1 MTPQRNNV
9 TRVSVDLSTREKQH
23 TAINH
28 STINHALIDLSLDEI
43 MGRARAIRDART
55 GSRVTY
61 SPKVFIPL
69 TMLCRDSCGYCT
81 FAQPPARLQSPYLS
95 PDEVLAIAKQGARMG
110 CHEALFTL
118 GEAPEEKYQVAR
130 DWLNEHGY
138 ASTVEYLAA
147 MCKLVLDETGLLPH
161 ANAGALSRDD
171 LALLRP
177 VSPSQGMMVETLRS
191 DLACHRG
198 APDKDP
204 ARRLATLEY
213 AGELGIA
220 FTTGILVG
228 LGETRADRL
237 AALEAIAASH
247 ARHGHVQEVIVQNFL
262 PKPRTGMQHEA
273 PCPTDEFLWSI
284 AAARIVLPPE
294 IHLQAPPNLSDD
306 FGALLDAG
314 IDDWG
319 GVSPV
324 TADHVN
330 PERPW
335 PELDRL
341 REITEARGM
350 VLAPR
355 LTVYPEFIANIS
367 LDPARQF
374 DPGHNRWI
382 DPTLRFAVLDRCDAE
397 SMGRD
402 DPGAVWPEKVTAAD
416 VVHDGAEVV
425 LVGHRSTP
433 WYSGS
438 ENKPPVIVDTRDI
451 HSHSHNHSSHHTRVH
466 EIIQGH
472 AAGQE
477 LGVDEI
483 EALFR
488 ARGPEVRAIAAYA
501 DELRQQVCGDQVTWV
516 HNRNINYTNVCT
528 FKCKFCGFS
537 KGPLSLNL
545 RGTPYLLTLEDIA
558 NRAREAWNMGA
569 TEVTLQGGIHPDFD
583 GDYYLHVTQAVK
595 DAVPEM
601 HVHGFT
607 ALEITE
613 GAKRNGED
621 LRTYLTRMKDAGLA
635 SLPGTAAEILDDE
648 ARAVLCPDKVNTEEW
663 LECHRVAHEVGLHS
677 NITIMFGS
685 IEHPTHWARHIV
697 RTRDLQKRTGGF
709 TEFIPLPFVH
719 MASPIYLQ
727 KRSRRGP
734 TFRETVLMHA
744 IGRIAYHGLIDNVQV
759 SWVKIGVDG
768 ARQLLR
774 SGCNDIGG
782 TLMDENISR
791 AAGANHGQKM
801 TEDSFN
807 ALVSPLGRTLAQR
820 STGYKLLTR

>member
-1 MTPQRNNV
+1 
-9 TRVSVDLSTREKQH
+9 
-23 TAINH
+23 
-28 STINHALIDLSLDEI
+28 
-43 MGRARAIRDART
+43 
-55 GSRVTY
+55 
-61 SPKVFIPL
+61 
-69 TMLCRDSCGYCT
+69 
-81 FAQPPARLQSPYLS
+81 
-95 PDEVLAIAKQGARMG
+95 
-110 CHEALFTL
+110 
-118 GEAPEEKYQVAR
+118 
-130 DWLNEHGY
+130 
-138 ASTVEYLAA
+138 
-147 MCKLVLDETGLLPH
+147 
-161 ANAGALSRDD
+161 
-171 LALLRP
+171 
-177 VSPSQGMMVETLRS
+177 
-191 DLACHRG
+191 
-198 APDKDP
+198 
-204 ARRLATLEY
+204 
-213 AGELGIA
+213 
-220 FTTGILVG
+220 
-228 LGETRADRL
+228 
-237 AALEAIAASH
+237 
-247 ARHGHVQEVIVQNFL
+247 
-262 PKPRTGMQHEA
+262 MQHED

-284 AAARIVLPPE
+284 AVARLILPPE

-306 FGALLDAG
+306 FAPLLDAG

-335 PELDRL
+335 PDLDIL
-341 REITEARGM
+341 KTVTESRGM

-355 LTVYPEFIANIS
+355 LTLYPEYIVSTDISLS
-367 LDPARQF
+367 LDPARSF
-374 DPGHNRWI
+374 NVDHNPWI
-382 DPTLRFAVLDRCDAE
+382 DVNLRFPILDRSDAE
-397 SMGRD
+397 GLGRD
-402 DPGAVWPEKVTAAD
+402 DPGAIWPEKVTAAD
-416 VVHDGAEVV
+416 VVLDGAEVV
-425 LVGHRSTP
+425 LVGHRSTQ

-438 ENKPPVIVDTRDI
+438 NNKPPTIIKAGTHTSVDPR
-451 HSHSHNHSSHHTRVH
+451 SRVH
-466 EIIQGH
+466 EIIEGH
-472 AAGQE
+472 RSGQE
-477 LGVDEI
+477 IGEQEI
-483 EALFR
+483 IDLFR
-488 ARGPEVRAIAAYA
+488 ARGPEVLAIAEYA
-501 DELRQQVCGDQVTWV
+501 NHLREVAVGDQVTWV

-545 RGTPYLLTLEDIA
+545 RGTPYLLTLEDISQ
-558 NRAREAWNMGA
+558 RAVEAWNMGA

-583 GDYYLHVTQAVK
+583 GDYYWHVTQAVK

-621 LRTYLTRMKDAGLA
+621 LKTYLTKMKEAGLA

-663 LECHRVAHEVGLHS
+663 LECHRVAHEIGLHS
-677 NITIMFGS
+677 NITIMYGS
-685 IEHPTHWARHIV
+685 VEHPEHWARHMI
-697 RTRDLQKRTGGF
+697 RTRELQKITGGF

-734 TFRETVLMHA
+734 TFRETILMHA

-759 SWVKIGVDG
+759 SWVKIGVEG

-801 TEDSFN
+801 SEDSFN
-807 ALVSPLGRTLAQR
+807 ALVSPIGRTLAQR
-820 STGYKLLTR
+820 NTGYKLLNA